1 MRHHST
7 LQVLLRWS
15 LQKGFVP
22 LPKSVTPTRQAENA
36 AVFDF
41 ELSEADMALM
51 DSWEAGTS
59 IMGAKLGECSVSVQA
74 QECRGP
80 STGL

>member
-1 MRHHST
+1 MLFT
-7 LQVLLRWS
+7 PAIILPLPLLQVLLRWS

-22 LPKSVTPTRQAENA
+22 LPKSVSPARQAENA

-41 ELSEADMALM
+41 ELSEADMATL

-59 IMGAKLGECSVSVQA
+59 IMGAKLG
-74 QECRGP
+74 G
-80 STGL
+80 